1 LKNVKLILNE
11 QCSFIC
17 FTHDFFT
24 FALYSQ
30 KVAKIAVFPQWVL
43 EKCCQKDLH
52 SLFFCYNNPV
62 SYLITFHS
70 MKKQDLIKAMATK
83 AGLSQDAAGKALNAL
98 IDVVTASLKKGVEVN
113 VTGFGAFKVSSRAA
127 RNGVNPRTRAK
138 IKIPAMKSPVFRAGK
153 TLKEAVR

>member
-1 LKNVKLILNE
+1 
-11 QCSFIC
+11 
-17 FTHDFFT
+17 
-24 FALYSQ
+24 
-30 KVAKIAVFPQWVL
+30 
-43 EKCCQKDLH
+43 
-52 SLFFCYNNPV
+52 
-62 SYLITFHS
+62 
-70 MKKQDLIKAMATK
+70 MKKQELIKAIATK

-98 IDVVTASLKKGVEVN
+98 IDVVTASLKKGQEVN